1 MEWLLSI
8 DPGETTGYCKLA
20 HDGHTIKN
28 IQWGTWKGIADFVN
42 NIHIFRNTET
52 PINTCIIE
60 DYIIY
65 PHKAISHTGSRVLT
79 AREIGRIELICY
91 VDAIPIAFQL
101 ASAAKQ
107 AWPRNRMDLYELPRL
122 TGHAFSAFQH
132 MLHYLERIHDWR
144 PTHKATAKAKAI

>member
-20 HDGHTIKN
+20 FDGQAIRN
-28 IQWGTWKGIADFVN
+28 IEWGTWKGIADFIN
-42 NIHIFRNTET
+42 NIHLFREK
-52 PINTCIIE
+52 PINVCIVE

-91 VDAIPIAFQL
+91 EAAIPIAFQL

-107 AWPRNRMDLYELPRL
+107 AWPKERMNLYELPHIK
-122 TGHAFSAFQH
+122 GHAFSAFQH
-132 MLHYLERIHDWR
+132 MLHYLERIHEWK
-144 PTHKATAKAKAI
+144 PNYKAKAKARAI